1 MKLRILTGMLVLGL
15 GAGVGQA
22 AKKPRTTGGKPNP
35 LVDPNNVP
43 PPVGAI
49 LDLNG
54 TPIPGGGN
62 HTFQTY
68 SITFVANVTSTA
80 ITFAFRE
87 DPDFLYLE
95 QVSVVDQTV
104 PGPNLLTNGDFSGG
118 TYTSSG
124 NNATPN
130 GWIYANQYG
139 ADAGG
144 VVRTSGCGGAT
155 PNNCFY
161 DGAVQA
167 YDAISQTITTV
178 VGHTYKIQFSLA
190 DDSSCGACNFS
201 RLSTNGDT
209 TSTGGNGKDLLVY
222 AQAGL
227 PAPSGPPAPPIAGTP
242 IPNTLIL
249 MLIAIAAA
257 FVWYQYSARTRSY
270 RNF

>member
-1 MKLRILTGMLVLGL
+1 MKILIGVLVLGL
-15 GAGVGQA
+15 GAGVSHA
-22 AKKPRTTGGKPNP
+22 AKTTKSHAKPNP

-62 HTFQTY
+62 GSTFQTY
-68 SITFVANVTSTA
+68 SVNFVAAVANTA
-80 ITFAFRE
+80 ITIAIRE
-87 DPDFLYLE
+87 DPAYITIE

-118 TYTSSG
+118 VYSANGNSSV
-124 NNATPN
+124 PN

-139 ADAGG
+139 ASAGG

-155 PNNCFY
+155 PNSCWF

-167 YDAISQTITTV
+167 YDAISQTIPTV
-178 VGHTYKIQFSLA
+178 IGHTYKISFSLA
-190 DDSSCGACNFS
+190 DNSELSTFS

-209 TSTGGNGKDLLVY
+209 TDSGGNGIDALVF

-227 PAPSGPPAPPIAGTP
+227 PAPGNGPTPSATPA
-242 IPNTLIL
+242 PNTLIL
-249 MLIAIAAA
+249 LLMAIGAG
-257 FVWYQYSARTRSY
+257 FVWWQYRSRTA
-270 RNF
+270 